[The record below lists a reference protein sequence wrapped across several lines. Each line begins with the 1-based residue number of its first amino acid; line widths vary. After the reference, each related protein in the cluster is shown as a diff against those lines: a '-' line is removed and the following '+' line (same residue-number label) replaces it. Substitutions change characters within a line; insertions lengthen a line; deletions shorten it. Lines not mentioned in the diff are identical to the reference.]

1 MRSARSARLPPG
13 GDPPKL
19 VAELREYQ
27 VQVTSTLE
35 ANRGLVEAYWRVRM
49 LAEEAGRLGQPL
61 SLPSHE
67 ELNLRALVLEGAHGR
82 RQVPSELEKALSR
95 EKDAIENQLTAVRA
109 DLEVAQQSLQQAQV
123 ANQREVGALE
133 KQLGRVREQVSDLRS
148 TEERLQSRV
157 DELEVAVP
165 ATKNAELVNQLRRT
179 QAELIA
185 QLTELKSE
193 GGLDPLPSGPALSTS
208 SSAAALAAPGSLVA
222 LAQAEKEELQKQI
235 AQLEQQL
242 EEAKKGSSRPSSAG
256 GSGSKDVKYLSLQVR
271 ELEAELGRLERERS
285 VLTRRATYAEE
296 QLSAMQT
303 YVDTYMGKYQTEIM
317 RLKQAPGR

>member
-1 MRSARSARLPPG
+1 M
-13 GDPPKL
+13 L
-19 VAELREYQ
+19 VAHG
-27 VQVTSTLE
+27 E
-35 ANRGLVEAYWRVRM
+35 ADNVV
-49 LAEEAGRLGQPL
+49 PL
-61 SLPSHE
+61 SE
-67 ELNLRALVLEGAHGR
+67 GR
-82 RQVPSELEKALSR
+82 RVASSVRRLAP
-95 EKDAIENQLTAVRA
+95 DAAVDFRTYSGMGHSTC
-109 DLEVAQQSLQQAQV
+109 D
-123 ANQREVGALE
+123 
-133 KQLGRVREQVSDLRS
+133 EQVSDLRS